1 MGRSKQ
7 FHALQRTACLPY
19 PARSD
24 TSAGQSPLWL
34 KSKLIESENP
44 GILRTTNGRSGTLAR
59 PMKEHQHVKRGIPV
73 SLNLDETLRQAQGK
87 PPVGTDKRR
96 LLWITCLAVA
106 AAVVIGFVA
115 KGMVLLIDLITN
127 LAFRGEFTFA
137 YTPPGMH
144 HMGWWVVLVPVAGGL
159 VIGVMALY
167 GSKAIRGHGIPEA
180 MEMILTNESRIKPS
194 ITWLKP
200 LSAAI
205 SIGTGGPFGAEGP
218 IISTGGALGSMVGQL
233 LRITPNE
240 RKILLAAGATAG
252 MSAIFGSPIAAIFLA
267 IELLLFEFAPR
278 SLVPVAMGCITGA
291 AMHHFL
297 FGSEPMFAMPPIHQ
311 PGNHAL
317 FVYSVIGLLIGLL
330 SLVITKAVYAVEDL
344 FEKLPV
350 HWMWWP
356 AIGGVAVGIIGYY
369 APRTLGVGY
378 ENITELLSG
387 QATMGLIVG
396 MATLKLL
403 SWGIALGS
411 GTSGGTLAP
420 MMTVGG
426 ALGCLLGMAAIS
438 LFPAVGVVL
447 PLAVLVGMASM
458 FTGASRA
465 FLTSVV
471 FALETTGRIEA
482 LLPLLGA
489 CAASYL
495 VSYFLLPNTIMTEKI
510 ARRGVR
516 APDSYEPDP
525 LERVAVGAVMDRR
538 VPLVPAQL
546 TAGEVLATWA
556 AQPEHVFVMDAS
568 GTFEGVVPWAELRTV
583 PPGTAIGNMAAMP
596 HVVRSQDDLR
606 TAAGELARTAG
617 KQPLA
622 VVEDGTVIGQ
632 LTMAAVLKAYRSQQD
647 VHTENEASILLHR
660 RRLKVMVQ
668 GKQLYRK
675 VVRKG

>member
-1 MGRSKQ
+1 
-7 FHALQRTACLPY
+7 
-19 PARSD
+19 
-24 TSAGQSPLWL
+24 
-34 KSKLIESENP
+34 
-44 GILRTTNGRSGTLAR
+44 
-59 PMKEHQHVKRGIPV
+59 MKEHVYLKGGIPV
-73 SLNLDETLRQAQGK
+73 SLNLDETLRQAQGR

-96 LLWITCLAVA
+96 LLWVTTLAVA
-106 AAVVIGFVA
+106 TAVVIGFLA
-115 KGMVLLIDLITN
+115 KGMVLLIDLIINIAFYGTFS
-127 LAFRGEFTFA
+127 LAYVA
-137 YTPPGMH
+137 PGQNTL
-144 HMGWWVVLVPVAGGL
+144 GWWVVAIPVVGG
-159 VIGVMALY
+159 VIIGLMALY

-233 LRITPNE
+233 LRISPNE

-267 IELLLFEFAPR
+267 IELLLFEFSPR

-291 AMHHFL
+291 AMHHLL
-297 FGSEPMFAMPPIHQ
+297 FGNDPMFAMPAIAL
-311 PGNHAL
+311 PGNYAL
-317 FVYSVIGLLIGLL
+317 FAYSVIGLLIGFL
-330 SLVITKAVYAVEDL
+330 SLLITKAVYWIEDG

-356 AIGGVAVGIIGYY
+356 AIGGVAVGIIGYL

-387 QATMGLIVG
+387 QATLGLIVG

-403 SWGIALGS
+403 SWAIALGS

-426 ALGCLLGMAAIS
+426 AIGCLLGMLAQD
-438 LFPAVGVVL
+438 LFPGVGVVL

-495 VSYFLLPNTIMTEKI
+495 VSYFLMSNTIMTEKI

-525 LERVAVGAVMDRR
+525 LERVSVGQVMDRH
-538 VPLVPAQL
+538 VQLVPGHI
-546 TAGEVLATWA
+546 TAGEVLASSGA
-556 AQPEHVFVMDAS
+556 LPEHLFVVDGGEAFEGMVAVGELRKVPS
-568 GTFEGVVPWAELRTV
+568 GTPVGPLAT
-583 PPGTAIGNMAAMP
+583 MP
-596 HVVRSQDDLR
+596 QTVRSQDDLR
-606 TAAGELARTAG
+606 TAAGELARSSG
-617 KQPLA
+617 KRPLA
-622 VVEDGTVIGQ
+622 VVEDGTVIG
-632 LTMAAVLKAYRSQQD
+632 LVTMNAVLKAYGRQQAAHIED
-647 VHTENEASILLHR
+647 EASILLHR

-675 VVRKG
+675 VMRRS